1 MSYECIDID
10 LFSVSPTVIAVL
22 RRIINST
29 GVDVDDDDDDDDDP
43 GAYDHRHVSCIVY
56 HQHLHLRGSI
66 MKANEKERFCKN
78 PKHAVGCVHRVSMS

>member
-10 LFSVSPTVIAVL
+10 LCSVSPTVIAVL

-29 GVDVDDDDDDDDDP
+29 GVDDDDDDDGDP
-43 GAYDHRHVSCIVY
+43 GAYDHRHVSYIVY

-66 MKANEKERFCKN
+66 MKDNEKER
-78 PKHAVGCVHRVSMS
+78 